1 MIGKENSCSA
11 MGENYELINETEP
24 VGLRPDHKIKTTPS
38 PAKHHALT
46 GISSLLP
53 APAAIQVCL

>member
-11 MGENYELINETEP
+11 MGKNYELINEAKLM
-24 VGLRPDHKIKTTPS
+24 GLRPDHEKTTPS

-46 GISSLLP
+46 GVSSLLP